1 MTVMPIPSLNILLV
15 QIALPLYQTVQLILV
30 AFPSSSADILV
41 ALYVL
46 FSEAFSL
53 GVKVTRMSVIFE

>member
-1 MTVMPIPSLNILLV
+1 MFIPSLKIPLV

-46 FSEAFSL
+46 LSEAFAL
-53 GVKVTRMSVIFE
+53 GVKVTLMSVIFE